1 MWRSKKT
8 KNVNYKQENNQSM
21 KTPRNMIDDRLTK
34 KYFKIGLINMFHYL
48 KENINII
55 KRKME
60 TDFKMKLLE
69 WKNITP
75 K

>member
-1 MWRSKKT
+1 M
-8 KNVNYKQENNQSM
+8 NYKQENNQSM